1 MNVNVN
7 LKEENVI
14 QINGGTTINVDVSVK
29 NIIYVKKDYIWNSAT
44 CCCKYG
50 KYLASIIG
58 DLVIT
63 FKGFLCK
70 TIPGAKPFCIW
81 FEKIYVLLKKYM
93 YFLKFLMELDI

>member
-63 FKGFLCK
+63 FEGFLCK
-70 TIPGAKPFCIW
+70 TIPGAKHSVFGS
-81 FEKIYVLLKKYM
+81 KKYM
-93 YFLKFLMELDI
+93 YF